1 MPDKLGKTQ
10 AAFAVDA
17 ELVAASLIS
26 SFDSFCDDLKTSTK
40 ATTPGTNAQLN
51 HLKAALDYRFK
62 MVEALQSLGLIPKN
76 LGNTTKTEFIYKTH
90 FQQLPGGKEGMPHRS
105 AEDTDIRAR
114 LEAEYNNEEKIE

>member
-1 MPDKLGKTQ
+1 MTDKLAKTQ
-10 AAFAVDA
+10 AAFAVDS

-26 SFDSFCDDLKTSTK
+26 SFDSFCNDLKKSTD

-62 MVEALQSLGLIPKN
+62 MVDALQSLGLLPKN

-90 FQQLPGGKEGMPHRS
+90 FQQLPGGKEGTPHES
-105 AEDTDIRAR
+105 PEDTDIRAR
-114 LEAEYNNEEKIE
+114 LEAEYNDEKNTQ